1 MTDFA
6 RLSASVDQVSRY
18 HDKKSQKGKVGVG
31 LNTHEATDSTLKV
44 IVYANDLMS
53 YTLKVT
59 QNAPKHYRFTFISR
73 LQNLSM
79 DIVEL
84 MLLAND
90 VFVTKANIHKT
101 AEQRIHYQQQAL
113 SKLRAIGYFSLEAQ
127 KYDAIKLKHAIQMNK
142 QGANCIKFLQAWM
155 ISDRV
160 KYQNIYHLLQQE

>member
-1 MTDFA
+1 
-6 RLSASVDQVSRY
+6 
-18 HDKKSQKGKVGVG
+18 
-31 LNTHEATDSTLKV
+31 
-44 IVYANDLMS
+44 
-53 YTLKVT
+53 
-59 QNAPKHYRFTFISR
+59 
-73 LQNLSM
+73 M

-155 ISDRV
+155 KSDRV